1 MPIYEYEC
9 KKCGLIF
16 EVMQSFSD
24 PPVKRCKSCKGKV
37 EKLISL
43 SSFHLQG
50 TGWYSTD
57 YVKSPGINP
66 KTENQSDIKS
76 GDTGGEIQ
84 TTPSGEK
91 TMESI
96 KKDTTKAKSKSK

>member
-24 PPVKRCKSCKGKV
+24 PPVKKCKSCKGKV

-57 YVKSPGINP
+57 YVKSPGINS
-66 KTENQSDIKS
+66 KTDNTTDSTS
-76 GDTGGEIQ
+76 TDTSAS
-84 TTPSGEK
+84 TSPVPSGEK
-91 TMESI
+91 IVNSI
-96 KKDTTKAKSKSK
+96 KKDTSKAKNKTK

>member
-24 PPVKRCKSCKGKV
+24 PPVKRCKSCRGKV

-66 KTENQSDIKS
+66 KSETQPDAKS
-76 GDTGGEIQ
+76 PGGSSGESS
-84 TTPSGEK
+84 PNSGEK
-91 TMESI
+91 TVDSI
-96 KKDTTKAKSKSK
+96 KKDTSKAKNKSK

>member
-1 MPIYEYEC
+1 M
-9 KKCGLIF
+9 F

-24 PPVKRCKSCKGKV
+24 PPLKRCKSCRGKV

-50 TGWYSTD
+50 TGWYTTD
-57 YVKSPGINP
+57 YVKSPRINP
-66 KTENQSDIKS
+66 NTDNQSGNTAES
-76 GDTGGEIQ
+76 GVEVQ
-84 TTPSGEK
+84 PASSGEK

-96 KKDTTKAKSKSK
+96 KKDTGKAKNKSK

>member
-24 PPVKRCKSCKGKV
+24 PPVKRCKSCRGKV

-50 TGWYSTD
+50 SGWYSTD

-66 KTENQSDIKS
+66 KTENQSDKPAEAG
-76 GDTGGEIQ
+76 GDAQ
-84 TTPSGEK
+84 PAASGEK

-96 KKDTTKAKSKSK
+96 KKDTSKAKSKSK